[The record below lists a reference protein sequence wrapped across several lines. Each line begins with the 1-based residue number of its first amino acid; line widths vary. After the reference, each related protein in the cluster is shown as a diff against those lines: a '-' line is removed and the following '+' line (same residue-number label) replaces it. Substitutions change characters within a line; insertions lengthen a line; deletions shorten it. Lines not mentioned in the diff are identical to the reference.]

1 MSLLW
6 CPLKSPLSNK
16 MPCVGAS
23 RLQWALHNPNR
34 PWLGHFRR
42 QGPWAND
49 RDCHDK
55 RFQDCGGSTSD
66 YTCDDT
72 YPIHAVDIRIFLYSM
87 LGANH
92 TTCWTRRY
100 ACTTCPSLLFTKC
113 CQSSKWAHSQMPS
126 VPLEWLPPTWHRD
139 KKTPCLVIQT
149 KRHTYTYILITM
161 LHVAIY
167 SGQHGLKIWG
177 KWFII
182 SIHLRL

>member
-1 MSLLW
+1 MV
-6 CPLKSPLSNK
+6 
-16 MPCVGAS
+16 CVEAS
-23 RLQWALHNPNR
+23 FLQNWALHSPNR

-55 RFQDCGGSTSD
+55 RVQDCGGSTSD

-72 YPIHAVDIRIFLYSM
+72 YPIHAVDIRILLYSM

-92 TTCWTRRY
+92 TICWTRRC
-100 ACTTCPSLLFTKC
+100 ACTTRPWLFTKC

-139 KKTPCLVIQT
+139 KKNAMSGDPNKATHIYN
-149 KRHTYTYILITM
+149 HTHTCWHNNVACCYI
-161 LHVAIY
+161 
-167 SGQHGLKIWG
+167 
-177 KWFII
+177 F
-182 SIHLRL
+182 